1 MILKALRMAENMI
14 ADIERK
20 ANKENRSFS
29 SMIRIL
35 IQKGLDAK

>member
-1 MILKALRMAENMI
+1 MVLKALRLSQNMI
-14 ADIERK
+14 IDITNK
-20 ANKENRSFS
+20 AEQEKRSFS